1 MNAYNYE
8 MYEEQTKNLSIDE
21 INFAGDM
28 FTALNVCPSDFS
40 RIYTKI
46 IINGTVSKIIKL
58 SVNMMKKSPSDFK
71 SKAKSIFSKIMS
83 VLNLK
88 FTNLVKDFKNET
100 KGTEFHANASNVIGI
115 PMLDIIKY
123 Q

>member
-1 MNAYNYE
+1 
-8 MYEEQTKNLSIDE
+8 
-21 INFAGDM
+21 
-28 FTALNVCPSDFS
+28 
-40 RIYTKI
+40 
-46 IINGTVSKIIKL
+46 
-58 SVNMMKKSPSDFK
+58 MMKKSPSDFK

-100 KGTEFHANASNVIGI
+100 KGTEFHANASNVKGI